1 MIRTRLRDRQLRRA
15 MRALAFAA
23 ALGFIAGAMTVS
35 AIVWNFGNVIGSR
48 EARLRVQPHPPSAT
62 ARWGT
67 LDEDEAGAPP
77 IRRGDPVVAAHAP
90 ENPAATVPTI
100 GRNPVADL
108 RDRRLQIPVEGIGRE
123 ALQSSFSDP
132 RGGTRLHEAMD
143 ILAPRHTPVVAV
155 ENGRIARLF
164 YSRAGGITVY
174 QFDPTG
180 EYVYYY
186 AHLERYA
193 DGLAEGA
200 PVERGQVLGYV
211 GTSGNAPKDTPH
223 LHFAIFRLS
232 DARQWWEGTPIDPF
246 AVLR

>member
-1 MIRTRLRDRQLRRA
+1 MIRKTLRDRRLRRA
-15 MRALAFAA
+15 IRTSTLAA
-23 ALGFIAGAMTVS
+23 ALGFVAGAMTVS

-48 EARLRVQPHPPSAT
+48 ESRMRVEPHPPSAT
-62 ARWGT
+62 ERWGT
-67 LDEDEAGAPP
+67 LGGDETDAV
-77 IRRGDPVVAAHAP
+77 PVVGTGDRVAHAP
-90 ENPAATVPTI
+90 AHPAAAVPTI
-100 GRNPVADL
+100 GRNPIEDL
-108 RDRRLQIPVEGIGRE
+108 RDRSLQIPVEGIGRD

-132 RGGTRLHEAMD
+132 RGGARLHEAMD
-143 ILAPRHTPVVAV
+143 IRAPRNTPVVAV
-155 ENGRIARLF
+155 EKGRIARLF

-174 QFDPTG
+174 QFDPAG

-193 DGLAEGA
+193 DGLTEGA
-200 PVERGQVLGYV
+200 PVERGQVLGFV